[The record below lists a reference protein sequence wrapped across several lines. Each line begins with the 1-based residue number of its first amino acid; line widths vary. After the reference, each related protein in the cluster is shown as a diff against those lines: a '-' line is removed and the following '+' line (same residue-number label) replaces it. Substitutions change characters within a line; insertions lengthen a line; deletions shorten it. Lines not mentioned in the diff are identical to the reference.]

1 MNYAEVG
8 LDLQGLVKRVYAN
21 LIYNST
27 FYNFLNEDYIGEV
40 RQTGTPMIEVL
51 KQNPVT
57 LNQRQTKE
65 IANAITPTL
74 TTYESVK
81 VDLAELPMDYSF
93 RIPVLVLGSG
103 VQNAIAETIRQKD
116 TAMAGQIDM
125 YGYGVLE
132 SAITG
137 SGYPAQTG
145 SLFTWGEN
153 VIDNITSMKAI
164 LFNNFIYDNY
174 RLGLRA
180 TVYAD
185 LVAQLTSVL
194 KFETLTGVEGVD
206 RGVVAKAYGVDI
218 FPINDLMLRA
228 NPNTLGYFANPVGVV
243 GDAFFDSMVQ
253 YNGNYPGF
261 PGYFVVEGNIL
272 FGAKVVRPEAVIKIV
287 DSTTTTT
294 TTTE

>member
-137 SGYPAQTG
+137 SGSPAQTG

-218 FPINDLMLRA
+218 FPINDLMLRSA
-228 NPNTLGYFANPVGVV
+228 PNTLGFFANPVGVV

-261 PGYFVVEGNIL
+261 PGAFVIEGNIL

-294 TTTE
+294 TE

>member
-1 MNYAEVG
+1 MNYTELG
-8 LDLQGLVKRVYAN
+8 LDLQGLVKRIYAN

-40 RQTGTPMIEVL
+40 RQTGTPMIEIL
-51 KQNPVT
+51 KQNSVT
-57 LNQRQTKE
+57 LNRRQTKE
-65 IANAITPTL
+65 ITTALTPAL
-74 TTYESVK
+74 TTYDSVK

-103 VQNAIAETIRQKD
+103 VQNAIAEAIRQKD
-116 TAMAGQIDM
+116 SAMAGQIDM

-137 SGYPAQTG
+137 DRTGSNTALQTG

-153 VIDNITSMKAI
+153 VIDNITSMKAT
-164 LFNNFIYDNY
+164 LFNNFIYDSY
-174 RLGLRA
+174 RLGLKA

-194 KFETLTGVEGVD
+194 KFETLAGVEGVD

-218 FPINDLMLRA
+218 FPINDIMFRST
-228 NPNTLGYFANPVGVV
+228 PNTLGYFANPVGIV

-287 DSTTTTT
+287 SA
-294 TTTE
+294 